1 MGTKFGRKNPSPD
14 QRVTHCWDQRL
25 CRGQARV
32 NQRSNTLGDAGVIRG
47 HSEGNCLEMHKAI
60 KCSQCYRALCSCRC
74 SSKVKNNWPH
84 TSKNFDFRRSITS
97 LWKLLWVKTFQ
108 IWVSL
113 NETFNL
119 IYSFLCFD
127 ENWNFTF
134 FTYKVCEIAYN
145 TKEADF
151 ATHFAACPHRAFV
164 LSTPSHRSTY
174 IQLQQ
179 TLQQA

>member
-84 TSKNFDFRRSITS
+84 TSKKFDFRRSITS

-134 FTYKVCEIAYN
+134 FTYIEFGEIITYHSIGIYSDLWSLLHVSKQKSEFCEC
-145 TKEADF
+145 T
-151 ATHFAACPHRAFV
+151 
-164 LSTPSHRSTY
+164 
-174 IQLQQ
+174 
-179 TLQQA
+179 

>member
-1 MGTKFGRKNPSPD
+1 MATTFGGKNPWPECNALLGSKVMQGSAGVNQRSNFLESMGTKFGRKNPSPD
-14 QRVTHCWDQRL
+14 QRVTHCWDQRS

-47 HSEGNCLEMHKAI
+47 HSEGNCLEMRKAI

-84 TSKNFDFRRSITS
+84 ISKNFDFRRSITS

-127 ENWNFTF
+127 
-134 FTYKVCEIAYN
+134 
-145 TKEADF
+145 
-151 ATHFAACPHRAFV
+151 
-164 LSTPSHRSTY
+164 
-174 IQLQQ
+174 
-179 TLQQA
+179 

>member
-1 MGTKFGRKNPSPD
+1 MR
-14 QRVTHCWDQRL
+14 
-25 CRGQARV
+25 
-32 NQRSNTLGDAGVIRG
+32 
-47 HSEGNCLEMHKAI
+47 KAI

-74 SSKVKNNWPH
+74 SGKVKNNWPH

-134 FTYKVCEIAYN
+134 FTYWACVTTQFQNASFKFIWFYFIF
-145 TKEADF
+145 TSF
-151 ATHFAACPHRAFV
+151 ARKTWGFLANMLISTHNKGI
-164 LSTPSHRSTY
+164 S
-174 IQLQQ
+174 
-179 TLQQA
+179 

>member
-134 FTYKVCEIAYN
+134 FTYSRVD
-145 TKEADF
+145 AD
-151 ATHFAACPHRAFV
+151 
-164 LSTPSHRSTY
+164 STSRRRRILRCIFSGVGESWPN
-174 IQLQQ
+174 
-179 TLQQA
+179 